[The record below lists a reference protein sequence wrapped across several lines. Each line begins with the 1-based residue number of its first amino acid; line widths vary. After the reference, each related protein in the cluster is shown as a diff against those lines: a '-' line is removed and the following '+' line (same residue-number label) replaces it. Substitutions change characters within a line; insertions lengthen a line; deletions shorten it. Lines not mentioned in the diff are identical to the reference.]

1 MFSRNILP
9 GAMAALLALSPQFT
23 SAQEADLSFPI
34 WENKLPDATF
44 NPIPL
49 IGEGNLPP
57 EPLPDNPPP
66 GGFAPMSVDASVNEE
81 IAQLAAS
88 LDNDPL
94 KIFNYVRNNI
104 DYEHYYGLRKGP
116 ELTLLEGSGNDIDT
130 CTLLAELLKAAGH
143 TALQF
148 CRQVRHVPIVENGGK
163 NLLEWIG
170 LAEEPHPGKTFAQAY
185 GAANP
190 YPVSDVIAKRLV
202 NSSQFIQSRGT
213 EFVAPWTG
221 YESVGFTRF
230 WLKLTYQGTTFDLDP
245 SFKRYEK
252 IEGIDVK
259 SATGYLLS
267 GKDRAAL
274 LTAAGGT
281 AGNGSIA
288 DLNSANIDN
297 FLNGRTADLLS
308 HLMNQ
313 HPGATVEEIIRGRR
327 IITEEITNLSQA
339 FPLPR
344 TGNEAGISGDTSGYG
359 GMGSWASI
367 ATLPNGYKSTI
378 RFTTGTLNYQMPTA
392 DLKGRKVAL
401 AASGNEVQLWIDDTK
416 VASQANVTAATYSFT
431 MMVTHPIIG
440 ARSETK
446 TYKKHND
453 YVYAL
458 IYGFNASGRLIQMRH
473 EELQKYLI
481 TDTTG
486 SQRAARSEILN
497 IMGLTWLYQTQLAN
511 SALAA
516 QNDVIELSHHRFG
529 RMAQEQGFYV
539 DVGLQYSGSYVN
551 DGVQDHRFDNVFHLG
566 SMFASAMEHGII
578 EQLQPGSSAVSTVN
592 IIRRAN
598 TIGNKRIYRIDK
610 ALVQSGSTWNTVKTA
625 LAAYNNTNTKNGA
638 YDTDLEPYTDT
649 NGNGRWDTGEPFTD
663 YTNLEQFEY
672 YALNGGTTIGGVNP
686 GGVVILP
693 ENRSVTQGQWTGTG
707 WVLRGSRTAGMIIS
721 GGYSGGYS
729 TNHGWVAPAPI
740 TNIGYTNPSYSYAPP
755 SYTTSS
761 FVAPSYSAPKF
772 FGSDPVD
779 MATGAFVF
787 ANTDMETGMEGAPR
801 GLSFSRQYSSNSRQR
816 NDQRIG
822 YGWTH
827 SLHIAANDRTATEE
841 ALGLGNPRQMA
852 PFIVAMTIASD
863 LYRPGAT
870 TKEHAIASLVTAWY
884 LDRLTSNAV
893 SVAIGDQTYQFLRN
907 PDGSFESPT
916 GSTMT
921 LSQVGSGSSRTYR
934 LKQRN
939 SNEFVFER
947 SAGNS
952 DGSAQRIKEIVDPD
966 GRTMSFV
973 YLGGTPENRLNYV
986 QDAVS
991 RRFTFRYD
999 GSNRI
1004 DRITDS
1010 TDSRFIGFAYDGS
1023 GNLITHT
1030 DPEGK
1035 NFHYDYTIPAGQNPP
1050 DPSGT
1055 AASEHRIVRLRNHD
1069 NQIITQ
1075 NVFDD
1080 LGRVYEQYHHGNTA
1094 MTWKL
1099 KYTGFANTEEDPEG
1113 GITTYFYDERGRA
1126 TGKRDPEG
1134 NTESWLYDGQDRIVE
1149 KTTGSGE
1156 TTVYHFDNQ
1165 HNIFQIDHPRGGGS
1179 THMVYDSLGRIDLV
1193 TDPDNHQTDYVYNVG
1208 NTKDRPNQIIDPGG
1222 TTTFLYKTSGA
1233 AIGRVS
1239 RTTDHQGLFTEQEYN
1254 ALGHPLW
1261 TKAPGGFQTTYNYST
1276 RGDLMDV
1283 TDSNTIKVAYL
1294 YNNRRQ
1300 VTKITS
1306 DPGGASQS
1314 VEDYVYNNQGLLER
1328 KTEAAD
1334 NGGQRFATRYEYSPT
1349 EKLRFTRAS
1358 DNDGEGANDPVT
1370 EIRYDG
1376 RDWQREMYDPAN
1388 RLTSFDPLAN
1398 GQPWKTTLPL
1408 SRLKTQVQDGDGRPV
1423 SGTVPGSD
1431 GSRSSGMVYDVAP
1444 SGYPR
1449 TVTTTADNLTASSIQ
1464 NRTGNTRWYTNRKS
1478 NVWEFRYDGL
1488 GRRTHFITP
1497 LDSANSRSHLTEYHH
1512 RGVVKKVTEPSGQ
1525 VTDFT
1530 YHPTNG
1536 RLTSVSDGVGTISH
1550 TSYDNN
1556 GNLLNTSETRTGVAG
1571 AKTTN
1576 RTYERQGRLASR
1588 TDENG
1593 QTIGYRYY
1601 SSGKV
1606 WKIIYPGGTENGV
1619 GHVEYTWWQSGQL
1632 KQVID
1637 KLDSTTTPRVTSYEW
1652 LKDGRLKKVTRPNNT
1667 VREIKYDAAG
1677 RPDVIEEYGPGMKLI
1692 FVHKHG
1698 YFPSDEMQWRYTL
1711 PSKRTSGTDPPAM
1724 LAMTFNADNQLATWG
1739 GMSVTHDPDGNMT
1752 SGPAPFGGS
1761 LTSYT
1766 YDTRN
1771 RLTGALGTNYIY
1783 DADGQRVGKSKTGET
1798 TTFAVDV
1805 GSELSKVLVRTK
1817 NGVPTRYVW
1826 GLGLLYEVNGSGG
1839 SATTVSYHHDATGST
1854 IALTDDSAT
1863 VIERIGYTPWGQT
1876 NHRVNLAGTLH
1887 DTPFLFTGFFGNQT
1901 DDNGLLYMRNRYYH
1915 PLIGRFLNA
1924 DPAQEGM
1931 NWYGYGGGNPIGMV
1945 DPMGLG
1951 ITSALNAVQSTLS
1964 FLGMVPVFG
1973 AVFDVVNAGIS
1984 IGRGNYLDAGFNL
1997 ASAIPGIGDFAAGA
2011 KLIGAGAAAY
2021 GGFKGVSYV
2030 SNNYSVGSRLF
2041 SGIPSFTPRANN
2053 TVYQSFNPGTTI
2065 TNYVGISNNFARR
2078 SVEHFN
2084 SARNLTI
2091 TPIQGLSNLTRYD
2104 ARAAEQVLI
2113 NYHGISKSGGGLLNL
2128 INSIAPNNPIY
2139 RTALTR
2145 GEQLLKNAGYPG
2157 F

>member
-1 MFSRNILP
+1 MIFKRFLIS
-9 GAMAALLALSPQFT
+9 AASFLWVCGST
-23 SAQEADLSFPI
+23 SAQDTNYVA
-34 WENKLPDATF
+34 
-44 NPIPL
+44 PL
-49 IGEGNLPP
+49 WQN
-57 EPLPDNPPP
+57 PLPDLGLIPPVLTESDAATLT
-66 GGFAPMSVDASVNEE
+66 GGDEEPPLEGFSLLSIVESVEAE
-81 IAQLAAS
+81 IASLAEA
-88 LDNDPL
+88 LGNDPVR
-94 KIFNYVRNNI
+94 IFNYVRNNI
-104 DYEHYYGLRKGP
+104 DYEQYTGLRKGP
-116 ELTLLEGSGNDIDT
+116 ELTLLEGSGNDVDT
-130 CTLLAELLKAAGH
+130 CSLLAELLKAAGH
-143 TALQF
+143 TNF
-148 CRQVRHVPIVENGGK
+148 HYRYQVRRISMVDMTDW
-163 NLLEWIG
+163 LG
-170 LAEEPHPGKTFAQAY
+170 LAEEPWPGKTFLEAL
-185 GAANP
+185 GIPNP
-190 YPVSDVIAKRLV
+190 TDVGDLDAKRVFNAYLFLLHRHAEV
-202 NSSQFIQSRGT
+202 AGRWPGDDLSSGLSR
-213 EFVAPWTG
+213 V
-221 YESVGFTRF
+221 
-230 WLKLTYQGTTFDLDP
+230 WLHLTYQGVGYHLDP
-245 SFKRYEK
+245 SFKRYERISGVDLK
-252 IEGIDVK
+252 
-259 SATGYLLS
+259 AAMGYNIV

-274 LTAAGGT
+274 LTTAGGT
-281 AGNGSIA
+281 PGDGFISA
-288 DLNSANIDN
+288 LNNTN
-297 FLNGRTADLLS
+297 LGTFLNNRTQDLLGS
-308 HLMNQ
+308 LATQ
-313 HPGATVEEIIRGRR
+313 FPGWTVEEITKGRR
-327 IITEEITNLSQA
+327 IIKEDVESLGDA
-339 FPLPR
+339 FPLP
-344 TGNEAGISGDTSGYG
+344 NAVGDYLG
-359 GMGSWASI
+359 GI
-367 ATLPNGYKSTI
+367 ATWTVTPESLKSKVT
-378 RFTTGTLNYQMPTA
+378 FSTGSLNYPIATA
-392 DLKGRKVAL
+392 DLKGRKIAL
-401 AASGNEVQLWIDDTK
+401 AASGNEVQLWLDDTK
-416 VASQANVTAATYSFT
+416 VATRPSVTESSYSFT
-431 MMVTHPIIG
+431 IELTHPLDTNIM
-440 ARSETK
+440 RETK
-446 TYKKHND
+446 VYKKGND
-453 YVYAL
+453 YVYA
-458 IYGFNASGRLIQMRH
+458 IVYGFNASGRLLQMRH
-473 EELQKYLI
+473 EELQRHLLA
-481 TDTTG
+481 DANGTG
-486 SQRAARSEILN
+486 RAARSEILN
-497 IMGLTWLYQTQLAN
+497 VMGLSWLYQTRLVNDLLA
-511 SALAA
+511 S
-516 QNDVIELSHHRFG
+516 QNDIIPVNYHRFG
-529 RMAQEQGFYV
+529 RMAQEEGFYV
-539 DVGLQYSGSYVN
+539 DVGVQYSRSYAAN
-551 DGVQDHRFDNVFHLG
+551 GETDDRYDNLFHLG
-566 SMFASAMEHGII
+566 SMFASALEHGII

-592 IIRRAN
+592 ILRRAN
-598 TIGNKRIYRIDK
+598 EIGNKRIYRIDP
-610 ALVQSGSTWNTVKTA
+610 ALVQSGTPWNNAKAA
-625 LAAYNNTNTKNGA
+625 LASYANINTKNGV
-638 YDTDLEPYTDT
+638 YDYGLEPFSDT
-649 NGNGRWDTGEPFTD
+649 NSNGQWDPGEPFTD
-663 YTNLEQFEY
+663 STELEQFEFF
-672 YALNGGTTIGGVNP
+672 ANIGGIT
-686 GGVVILP
+686 ILP
-693 ENRSVTQGQWTGTG
+693 QKRAVTQSGWDWSGSG
-707 WVLRGSRTAGMIIS
+707 WVLRHPGLAGMIIN

-729 TNHGWVAPAPI
+729 TNWGWVAPAPV
-740 TNIGYTNPSYSYAPP
+740 TSWGYTNPSYTYAPP

-761 FVAPSYSAPKF
+761 YIAPSYSTPKF

-779 MATGAFVF
+779 MATGAFTF
-787 ANTDMETGMEGAPR
+787 ANTDMETGLEGAPR

-827 SLHIAANDRTATEE
+827 SLHIEANDRTATEE
-841 ALGLGNPRQMA
+841 ALGLGNPRQTA
-852 PFIVAMTIASD
+852 PFLVAMIIASD
-863 LYRPGAT
+863 LNRRDAT
-870 TKEHAIASLVTAWY
+870 VKEHALASLVTGWY
-884 LDRLTSNAV
+884 VDRLTNNAV
-893 SVAIGDQTYQFLRN
+893 SVTIGDQTYQFLRN

-939 SNEFVFER
+939 CNEFVFER

-952 DGSAQRIKEIVDPD
+952 DGSKQRIKQIVDPD

-973 YLGGTPENRLNYV
+973 YLGGTPENRINYV

-1010 TDSRFIGFAYDGS
+1010 IDSRFIGFTYDGS

-1314 VEDYVYNNQGLLER
+1314 VEDYIYNNQGLLER

-1349 EKLRFTRAS
+1349 EKLRFTRTS

-1376 RDWQREMYDPAN
+1376 RDWQREMYDPAD

-1423 SGTVPGSD
+1423 SGTVPGSA
-1431 GSRSSGMVYDVAP
+1431 GTRSSGMVYDVAP

-1449 TVTTTADNLTASSIQ
+1449 TTTTTADNLTASEIQ
-1464 NRTGNTRWYTNRKS
+1464 NRTGKTRWYTNRKE

-1525 VTDFT
+1525 VTDFI

-1556 GNLLNTSETRTGVAG
+1556 GKLLNTSETRTGVAG

-1637 KLDSTTTPRVTSYEW
+1637 KLDSTTVPRVTSYEW

-1724 LAMTFNADNQLATWG
+1724 LAMTFNSDNQLATWG

-1771 RLTGALGTNYIY
+1771 RLTGALGTSYVY

-1863 VIERIGYTPWGQT
+1863 VIERIGYTPWGQI
-1876 NHRVNLAGTLH
+1876 NHRANLAGTLH

-1964 FLGMVPVFG
+1964 FLGMIPVFG

-2065 TNYVGISNNFARR
+2065 TNYVGITNNFARR